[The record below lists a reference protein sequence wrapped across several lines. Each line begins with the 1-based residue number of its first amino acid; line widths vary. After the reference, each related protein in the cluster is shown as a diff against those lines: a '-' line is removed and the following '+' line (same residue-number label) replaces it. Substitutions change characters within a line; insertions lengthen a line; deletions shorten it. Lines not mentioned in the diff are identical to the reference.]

1 MPNIQPTTPIQFM
14 PEPNQTIAI
23 FTAFTPNTEY
33 INNPYGYY
41 YNPHNSIKIKE
52 FSEYIETAERSV
64 LDIPNYAY
72 FSKFQ
77 NLFIWRDFLP
87 YGINNP
93 NSNGINYP
101 FVNNAHYPYTSINFR
116 LIPEGTTYW
125 YDNTTTEDSPITD
138 NCE

>member
-1 MPNIQPTTPIQFM
+1 MT
-14 PEPNQTIAI
+14 
-23 FTAFTPNTEY
+23 Y

-125 YDNTTTEDSPITD
+125 YDNTTTQDSPITD